1 MDDPPRGRHGKSGH
15 QNLIK
20 MASHR
25 LLNEILGDEYLTVT
39 LVREQSLD
47 IKAQASIVGDRFGAM
62 KILDTEQRMYADIA
76 CAATFD
82 QYAKTLE
89 RGYEPNVELLKAAN
103 RKKEEGDMGK
113 YRDLIRSA
121 FGVMIYII
129 ECEINP
135 RSNLLRDG
143 PRLTA
148 YKLLKQKN
156 PNFILILAV
165 FKGTPIDNPGIFD
178 EIWEFPRKGDFE
190 YKPESECVE

>member
-1 MDDPPRGRHGKSGH
+1 MDEQRGRHGKSGH

-20 MASHR
+20 MASSR
-25 LLNEILGDEYLTVT
+25 LLNEVLGDEYLTVT
-39 LVREQSLD
+39 FVREQKLD
-47 IKAQASIVGDRFGAM
+47 IRATASIVGDRFGSM

-89 RGYEPNVELLKAAN
+89 RGFEPDAEQLEIAN
-103 RKKEEGDMGK
+103 RRREEGKMDV
-113 YRDLIRSA
+113 YRGLIRSI
-121 FGVMIYII
+121 FGIMTYII

-135 RSNLLRDG
+135 KSNLLRDG

-165 FKGTPIDNPGIFD
+165 FEGTKVDNPGIFD
-178 EIWEFPRKGDFE
+178 EVWEFPRKGASVD
-190 YKPESECVE
+190 